1 MSVQL
6 TVEQAAFLQGP
17 VSINV
22 GASGRDGW
30 PRVCRAQGCVVAR
43 DRRSVTLLLSAR
55 RGRDLLDALDAGSG
69 IAAVFS
75 RPSTHA
81 TLQLKAA
88 HAARV
93 TLNAV
98 LRADNGRYAQAF
110 ADELMGLGFGAEPG
124 QNLIAVMTS
133 SDLAAL
139 RFTPDIVFD
148 QTPGPTAGRVLA
160 AA

>member
-17 VSINV
+17 VSINI

-30 PRVCRAQGCVVAR
+30 PQVCRAQGCVVAR
-43 DRRSVTLLLSAR
+43 DRRTVTLLLSAR
-55 RGRDLLDALDAGSG
+55 RGRELLDALDAGGG

-88 HAARV
+88 HATRV
-93 TLNAV
+93 ALNAP

-110 ADELMGLGFGAEPG
+110 ADELMGLGFGAELG
-124 QNLIAVMTS
+124 QGLIAVMTS
-133 SDLAAL
+133 DDLVAL
-139 RFTPDIVFD
+139 RFAPDIVFD
-148 QTPGPTAGRVLA
+148 QTPGPAAGRVLA

>member
-22 GASGRDGW
+22 AAAGRDGW
-30 PRVCRAQGCVVAR
+30 PQVCRAQGCVIAR
-43 DRRSVTLLLSAR
+43 DRRTVTLLLSAR
-55 RGRDLLDALDAGSG
+55 RGRELLDALDAGSG

-81 TLQLKAA
+81 TLQLKAVRA
-88 HAARV
+88 ERV
-93 TLNAV
+93 TLNAA

-110 ADELMGLGFGAEPG
+110 ADELVGLGFGAELG
-124 QNLIAVMTS
+124 QNLTTVMTS
-133 SDLAAL
+133 NDLTAL
-139 RFTPDIVFD
+139 RFAPEIVFD
-148 QTPGPTAGRVLA
+148 QTPGPAAGRVLA
-160 AA
+160 TT

>member
-17 VSINV
+17 VSINI
-22 GASGRDGW
+22 GAAGRDGW
-30 PRVCRAQGCVVAR
+30 PHVCRAQGCVVAR
-43 DRRSVTLLLSAR
+43 DRRTVTLLLSAR
-55 RGRDLLDALDAGSG
+55 RGRELLDALDAGSG

-88 HAARV
+88 QATRV
-93 TLNAV
+93 TLNAA

-110 ADELMGLGFGAEPG
+110 ADELMGLGFGPELG
-124 QNLIAVMTS
+124 QGLVAVMTGD
-133 SDLAAL
+133 DLVAL
-139 RFTPDIVFD
+139 RFAPDIVFD
-148 QTPGPTAGRVLA
+148 QTPGPAAGRVLA
-160 AA
+160 SA